1 MARKIIGISFIVAAI
16 IGLIFSITGIA
27 LVWGVKVPLTES
39 LANSIDLIVTT
50 LEATDSG
57 LTVIDDTL
65 SNTFTD
71 LSTLENTIET
81 SGKSVEDSVPM
92 VESISGLLSVNIPQS
107 IEATQT
113 ALASLKSAAATL
125 ESTLKLITAIPFL
138 PIEDYNPEVSFT
150 TALDDVSQ
158 SLDAIPESLGDME
171 NTLRTTQG
179 NLTLLAAQVRILSRN
194 IAELKSG
201 VYEIQL
207 VIGKYQ
213 DVIATLLEKLG
224 AFRSNLSTIITVT
237 AWVFTIIFIWLGIAQ
252 LGLLTQGLER
262 VDWRR
267 TESNLEEPAVSKAG
281 DEEEEEEEEQDK
293 DEEEHIPSDE
303 SEAQMDEDS
312 TH

>member
-1 MARKIIGISFIVAAI
+1 M
-16 IGLIFSITGIA
+16 TPA
-27 LVWGVKVPLTES
+27 L
-39 LANSIDLIVTT
+39 D
-50 LEATDSG
+50 
-57 LTVIDDTL
+57 
-65 SNTFTD
+65 
-71 LSTLENTIET
+71 
-81 SGKSVEDSVPM
+81 
-92 VESISGLLSVNIPQS
+92 
-107 IEATQT
+107 
-113 ALASLKSAAATL
+113 SLKNAAATL

-171 NTLRTTQG
+171 KTLRTTQG

-237 AWVFTIIFIWLGIAQ
+237 AWVFTVIFIWLGIAQ

-267 TESNLEEPAVSKAG
+267 TESNLEKPALSKAG
-281 DEEEEEEEEQDK
+281 DEEEEEEEDEQDE
-293 DEEEHIPSDE
+293 DEEEYIPSDE